1 MTFIFQLSDVFIS
14 PIQTNFEEVIVI
26 PNSLQTQ
33 DDMMEET
40 GNFEEH

>member
-1 MTFIFQLSDVFIS
+1 MFQLSDVFIS
-14 PIQTNFEEVIVI
+14 PIETNIEQVIVI

-33 DDMMEET
+33 NDMMEET